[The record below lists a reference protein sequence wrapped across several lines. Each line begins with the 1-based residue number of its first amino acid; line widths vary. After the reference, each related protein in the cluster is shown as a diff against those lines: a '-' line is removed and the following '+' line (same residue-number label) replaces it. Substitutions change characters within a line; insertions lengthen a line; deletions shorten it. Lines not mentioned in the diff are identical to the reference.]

1 MNGYKSNEFH
11 KYKKKTN
18 ELSKQFIDTIVM
30 LMSEGENLLDD
41 MMLDIWIR
49 PSNLFKSISDYTD
62 IKLDFISFLHLHYA
76 EILKC
81 IL

>member
-1 MNGYKSNEFH
+1 
-11 KYKKKTN
+11 
-18 ELSKQFIDTIVM
+18 M

>member
-1 MNGYKSNEFH
+1 MNDYKSNEFH

-62 IKLDFISFLHLHYA
+62 IKLDFISFLPLHYA

>member
-41 MMLDIWIR
+41 MMLDI
-49 PSNLFKSISDYTD
+49 
-62 IKLDFISFLHLHYA
+62 
-76 EILKC
+76 
-81 IL
+81 